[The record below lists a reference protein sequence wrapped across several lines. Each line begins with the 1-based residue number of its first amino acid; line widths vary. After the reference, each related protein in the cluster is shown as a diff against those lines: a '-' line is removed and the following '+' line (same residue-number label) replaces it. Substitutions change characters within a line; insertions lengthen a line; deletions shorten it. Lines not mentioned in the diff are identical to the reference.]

1 MAEAR
6 RDFSLFDRFDFE
18 YKPVGVKY
26 TLKKPDDID
35 PLNKEL
41 AICEMFKEAQTS
53 EPFYAT
59 KETTQCGEHV
69 VGYEKFPPLMYS
81 GQLGP
86 HFAMFR
92 NALANRKV
100 YDYIR
105 ILPQDSVKYIIHAS
119 YDKMTFD
126 PDLIIFTANARQAEI
141 LMRASSF
148 ASGDMWSIKG
158 STCLACAWLYS
169 YPYMAGEV
177 NLSIS
182 GLGFSMKARNVLPEG
197 LILISVPANQL
208 PILID
213 NLNEMEWE
221 PEWFKLGRE
230 GFINAVKKLDEDI
243 IADYGM
249 TDRWK

>member
-1 MAEAR
+1 MAAGR
-6 RDFSLFDRFDFE
+6 LDFSLFDKFNFE
-18 YKPVGVKY
+18 YRPVGVKF
-26 TLKKPDDID
+26 TLKKPADVA
-35 PLNKEL
+35 PLSKGL

-69 VGYEKFPPLMYS
+69 VGYEEFPTLMYS

-86 HFAMFR
+86 HFSMFR
-92 NALANRKV
+92 TALANRRV

-105 ILPQDSVKYIIHAS
+105 LLPKDSAKYIIHAS

-126 PDLIIFTANARQAEI
+126 PDLIIFTANTRQAEI
-141 LMRASSF
+141 LMRASTF
-148 ASGDMWSIKG
+148 ASGDMWSMKG

-169 YPYMAGEV
+169 YPYMTGEL
-177 NLSIS
+177 NFSIS
-182 GLGFSMKARNVLPEG
+182 GLGFSMKARNVLPDG

-208 PILID
+208 PILMD

-230 GFINAVKKLDEDI
+230 GFIQAVKKLDEQI